1 MARTT
6 PRPVRR
12 TGPALIASATILAG
26 CSPVKPAS
34 APVPPVAAVKPYKV
48 ASPHGTRVDNYYWLR
63 DDTRAAPEVLA
74 YLEAENDYKDAM
86 LAHTRGLQDKLYGE
100 IVGRIKQDDAS
111 PPQLDHGYWYY
122 TRFETGREYPVYCR
136 RRGTMDAPEEVLLDG
151 NAMGEG
157 KAYFNIGSF
166 EISPNNRLMAY
177 TEDTVGRRQY
187 VLRFKDLATGRI
199 LPDAVPNVDPGI
211 AWANDDR
218 TVLYVEK
225 DPETL
230 LGYKVR
236 RHALGADPAGDPL
249 VYEERDRSF
258 YLGVARSKSDRYL
271 FIGLESTLVSEWH
284 YADASDPRLRF
295 RPVLPREAKHEYQVE
310 HRGSDFIIRSN
321 WQARNFRI
329 LRAPVATSADKRT
342 WRVVVPHSAK
352 VLIERFDV
360 FQDYLAI
367 NERSG
372 GLRKIRIKPWIRGKQ
387 FYVEAAEPAYTAT
400 LAHTPEFASPIV
412 RYQYTSLTTPAT
424 TYDYD
429 MRNGTQTLVKREPVL
444 GAFDPANYVTEFVH
458 APARDGARIPV
469 SLVYRKGVARDGT
482 APLLQYGYGSYG
494 ASMNPAFSSVRLSL
508 LDRGF
513 VFAIAHVRGGE
524 ELGRAWYDD
533 GKLLRKKNTFHD
545 FIDVTEFLVAR
556 RYAARDKVFATGG
569 SAGGLLM
576 GAVIN
581 LRPELY
587 RGIVTQVPFVDVVTT
602 MLDESI
608 PLTTNEFDEWGN
620 PKKKTYYRYMLS
632 YSPYDNVKAQD
643 YPAMLVTTGLWD
655 SQVQYY
661 EPAKWV
667 AKLRATKTGAQPLL
681 FHINMEAGHGGKSG
695 RFRQF
700 RERAMEYAFLLDQA
714 GIRE

>member
-1 MARTT
+1 M
-6 PRPVRR
+6 RR
-12 TGPALIASATILAG
+12 TGPALIASATILAS

-34 APVPPVAAVKPYKV
+34 APVAPVAAIKPYKV
-48 ASPHGTRVDNYYWLR
+48 VSPHGTRVDPYYWLR
-63 DDTRAAPEVLA
+63 DDTRTAPEVLA
-74 YLEAENDYKDAM
+74 YLKAENDYKDAM
-86 LAHTRGLQDKLYGE
+86 LAHTRGLQDKLYQE

-136 RRGTMDAPEEVLLDG
+136 RQGTMDAPEEVLLDG

-157 KAYFNIGSF
+157 QAYFNIGSF

-187 VLRFKDLATGRI
+187 VLRFKDLATGRT
-199 LPDAVPNVDPGI
+199 LPDAVPNVDPGV

-236 RHALGADPAGDPL
+236 RHALGADPATDPL

-284 YADASDPRLRF
+284 YADASDPQLRF

-310 HRGSDFIIRSN
+310 HRGDDFIVRSN

-372 GLRKIRIKPWIRGKQ
+372 GLRKIRIKPWARGKQ
-387 FYVEAAEPAYTAT
+387 FPIEAAEPAYTAT
-400 LAHTPEFASPIV
+400 LVHTPEFASPIV
-412 RYQYTSLTTPAT
+412 RYQYTSLTTPPT

-429 MRNGTQTLVKREPVL
+429 MRSGTQTLVKRDPVL
-444 GAFDPANYVTEFVH
+444 GDFEPANYVTEFIH

-494 ASMNPAFSSVRLSL
+494 ASMNPSFNSVRLSL

-513 VFAIAHVRGGE
+513 VFAIAHIRGGE

-533 GKLLRKKNTFHD
+533 GKLLRKKNTFND

-556 RYAARDKVFATGG
+556 KYAAPDKVFATGG

-620 PKKKTYYRYMLS
+620 PKRKGYYRYMLS
-632 YSPYDNVKAQD
+632 YSPYDNVAAHD

-667 AKLRATKTGAQPLL
+667 AKLRATKTGAQSLL

-700 RERAMEYAFLLDQA
+700 HERAMEYAFLLDQL